1 MVNNMFIYIYARLSQ
16 TRRGG
21 SQCWDLRFL
30 YFFCLVTSFWGG
42 NVFSFLFYILFEM
55 FPSSLGFSNI
65 WFSLLFIHGVFVCL
79 LFLLFY
85 NNFRHILFLFKR
97 IEWQILL
104 HKYKGQVISTYRD
117 NSHIRICELRHTQ
130 HKFNLLFLWSFI
142 PFFHVW
148 ATERDHPSWV
158 HIWTTIYS
166 NHTSSLF
173 ISRTITFAL
182 FIAYVVQIY

>member
-117 NSHIRICELRHTQ
+117 NTVTYAYVNWDTHNTSSIYC
-130 HKFNLLFLWSFI
+130 FYDLLSLSSMYGQPKETILHEYIFGRPFI
-142 PFFHVW
+142 PTTLLLSSFHGQS
-148 ATERDHPSWV
+148 HLL
-158 HIWTTIYS
+158 Y
-166 NHTSSLF
+166 L
-173 ISRTITFAL
+173 
-182 FIAYVVQIY
+182 